1 MFTHPASGYTQ
12 DGFRFF
18 SEYDICR
25 QGMSLYVMR
34 RDPENRMETTQIGTI
49 VWNEMEQYSQYTS
62 PTLTCAP
69 ESMQCLFNSLWE
81 RGFRPSSPMSPDE
94 ITKAKDS
101 HLEVLRKIVFSQ
113 LDIPLS

>member
-1 MFTHPASGYTQ
+1 MFTHPASGYTK
-12 DGFRFF
+12 DGLRFF

-49 VWNEMEQYSQYTS
+49 VWNEMEQYSYTV
-62 PTLTCAP
+62 PTLTCDP
-69 ESMQCLFNSLWE
+69 ESIQCLFNSLWE

-94 ITKAKDS
+94 ITKAKDK
-101 HLEVLRKIVFSQ
+101 HLEDLRKIVFKQ